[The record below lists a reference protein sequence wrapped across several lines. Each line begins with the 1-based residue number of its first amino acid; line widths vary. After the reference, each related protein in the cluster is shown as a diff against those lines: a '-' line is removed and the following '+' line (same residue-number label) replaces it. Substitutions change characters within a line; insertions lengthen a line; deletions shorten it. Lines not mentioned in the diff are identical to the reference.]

1 MKTQSPL
8 ASVILPVY
16 NGKKFIRDAVHSIL
30 TQSHINLELLIVD
43 DGSTDEST
51 SIIKELSEKDNRIRF
66 FQQKNSGVAGA
77 RNLALREAKGEYI
90 GFIDQ
95 DDIWLT
101 DKLESQITYF
111 KQNPEAV
118 FLHGNIEYIDDQ
130 LTPLDKSL
138 YPWET
143 NASGHC
149 FERLFVWNAIAIQTV
164 CFKRKCMET
173 VGFLREEVPG
183 VDDYDY
189 WLRFSRFFPIDYLD
203 KTFALYRFHGENESH
218 KWHLQDIK
226 RAKVL
231 EGILQDFPDIYLEIG
246 KTRVNNQL
254 SALYREIAIEFI
266 RKNNNKEAR
275 TYSFKAFVKAPFKF
289 ENIFTLL
296 MSLIPNQVL
305 SSLRWYI
312 SKINPPPK

>member
-1 MKTQSPL
+1 MNTQSPL

-16 NGKKFIRDAVHSIL
+16 NGKKFIRDAITSIL
-30 TQSHINLELLIVD
+30 TQSHINLELLVVD

-51 SIIKELSEKDNRIRF
+51 SIIKEFSEKDNRIRF

-101 DKLESQITYF
+101 DKLESQIAYF
-111 KQNPEAV
+111 EKNPEAV
-118 FLHGNIEYIDDQ
+118 FLHGNIEYIDDK

-164 CFKRKCMET
+164 CFKRKCMDT
-173 VGFLREEVPG
+173 VGFLREDVPG

-189 WLRFSRFFPIDYLD
+189 WLRFSRFFSIDYLD

-226 RAKVL
+226 RSKVL
-231 EGILQDFPDIYLEIG
+231 EGILQDFPEIYLEIG
-246 KTRVNNQL
+246 KNKVNNQI
-254 SALYREIAIEFI
+254 SALYREIAYEFI
-266 RKNNNKEAR
+266 RKCHTKEAR
-275 TYSFKAFVKAPFKF
+275 IYSLKALCKSPLII
-289 ENIFTLL
+289 ENIFVVLV
-296 MSLIPNQVL
+296 SLIPNKTL
-305 SSLRWYI
+305 SSLRWYF
-312 SKINPPPK
+312 SKVNRPHQ